1 MIITALLT
9 LFFAGVAAAMGE
21 YTLAAVACVITAI
34 ASLLY
39 IHAAKRGK
47 K

>member
-1 MIITALLT
+1 MIVTALLA
-9 LFFAGVAAAMGE
+9 LFFAGVAAVMGE
-21 YTLAAVACVITAI
+21 YTLAAVTYVITAI

-39 IHAAKRGK
+39 IYAAKRGK